1 MFIPDTTVKSDLHIA
16 ATPAER
22 AMKQTSK
29 TAAEMEDQSDVPFP
43 FPTADNHDASPHLEQ
58 PVMQDTS
65 EDALDAGIE
74 ESFPAS
80 DPVSVTVTKVV
91 PIASANS
98 KP

>member
-1 MFIPDTTVKSDLHIA
+1 MSIPDTPAESDLTIA
-16 ATPAER
+16 PTPAER

-43 FPTADNHDASPHLEQ
+43 FPTADNHDAPPHIEQ
-58 PVMQDTS
+58 PVMQHTS

-91 PIASANS
+91 PIAPAEP